1 VAGSHELADAHKGR
15 LGRDA
20 VKGGDHIE
28 VFQASQGFEDGAGFR
43 DKINVTLDL
52 KRWGQGI
59 ESADG
64 GDARSGLDHTS
75 QHFERGAFAVTSK
88 KTDHLDRR
96 NLERQL
102 ILGQL
107 QAELLGQALEPDHS
121 RNCYAA
127 ARR

>member
-1 VAGSHELADAHKGR
+1 
-15 LGRDA
+15 
-20 VKGGDHIE
+20 
-28 VFQASQGFEDGAGFR
+28 
-43 DKINVTLDL
+43 
-52 KRWGQGI
+52 
-59 ESADG
+59 
-64 GDARSGLDHTS
+64 
-75 QHFERGAFAVTSK
+75 
-88 KTDHLDRR
+88 LDRR